1 MNKYEEGII
10 RRILK
15 REGFVPCSKPEEAQ
29 VSIVLTCMVR
39 EHAEKRA
46 LGFINSKGRGIRV
59 IAGCMAEGRREELEK
74 YADIVVGPDRYREL
88 PSFIR
93 ESILKKEFLLKVG
106 TDGEVYEDIF
116 PDTDSSVS
124 SYITVM
130 RGCNNFCSYCIVPYV
145 RGRER
150 SRSVD
155 SILDE
160 VARLAE
166 KGRRYFIL
174 IGQNVLAYGDKG
186 TSFSKLLN
194 MVTEIEGVERV
205 SFLTSHPKDV
215 SDEFIDT
222 VAKNSKIVK
231 YFHLPLQSGS
241 DRILNLMNRK
251 YTVAQYLEIINKIRE
266 RMPEAVITTDM
277 IVGFPTETEEDYRDT
292 LSIMEKIEFDFAYMF
307 KYSERPFTS
316 ASRMKPKVDEETK
329 RRRLKEIISL
339 QTSITHKKLQ
349 QELGKVYDILIEDSG
364 SVSMGRTMN
373 NRQVYVERRLAPG
386 KFYRVKISK
395 KTGWKLYGD
404 VFN

>member
-1 MNKYEEGII
+1 
-10 RRILK
+10 
-15 REGFVPCSKPEEAQ
+15 
-29 VSIVLTCMVR
+29 
-39 EHAEKRA
+39 
-46 LGFINSKGRGIRV
+46 
-59 IAGCMAEGRREELEK
+59 
-74 YADIVVGPDRYREL
+74 
-88 PSFIR
+88 
-93 ESILKKEFLLKVG
+93 
-106 TDGEVYEDIF
+106 
-116 PDTDSSVS
+116 
-124 SYITVM
+124 
-130 RGCNNFCSYCIVPYV
+130 
-145 RGRER
+145 
-150 SRSVD
+150 
-155 SILDE
+155 
-160 VARLAE
+160 
-166 KGRRYFIL
+166 
-174 IGQNVLAYGDKG
+174 
-186 TSFSKLLN
+186 
-194 MVTEIEGVERV
+194 
-205 SFLTSHPKDV
+205 
-215 SDEFIDT
+215 
-222 VAKNSKIVK
+222 
-231 YFHLPLQSGS
+231 
-241 DRILNLMNRK
+241 MNRK